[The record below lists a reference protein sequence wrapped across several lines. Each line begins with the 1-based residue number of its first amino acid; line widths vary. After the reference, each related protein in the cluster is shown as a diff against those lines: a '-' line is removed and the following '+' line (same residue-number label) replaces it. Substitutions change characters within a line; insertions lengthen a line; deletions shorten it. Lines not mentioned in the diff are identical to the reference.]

1 MTSLHAIDAPYLL
14 FLGEAGSAAHDVGA
28 KTAEGVYF
36 WRPERCVGQN
46 RLAGSNL
53 DLGLPDMTPEAAAR
67 AGAKTMIVGVANRGG
82 RISPS
87 WTPTL
92 KAALEAGLDLASGLH
107 DRLSA
112 RPDLAEL
119 ADSLGRKLH
128 DVRHWSGPPLPVGD
142 GVRRAGKRVLI
153 IGTDCAVGK
162 NYTALALEAE
172 LKRRSVNATFRATGQ
187 TGVLISGAGI
197 AIDAVPADF
206 VSGAVEMLCPENEP
220 DHWDVIEGQASVLH
234 PSFAAVTVGLV
245 HGAQPD
251 AMIVAHEAERTEM
264 RGLPGRETPS
274 LVETIQAH
282 LSVARVTNPGC
293 RAVGVSLNTRRLD
306 EDRARA
312 AIRAAAVQTG
322 LPATDPI
329 RFGAGPLADAL
340 LGIKAPA

>member
-1 MTSLHAIDAPYLL
+1 MTPIHAPYLL
-14 FLGEAGSAAHDVGA
+14 FLGEAGSAAEDVGA
-28 KTAEGVYF
+28 KTAEGVYY
-36 WRPERCVGQN
+36 WRPERCIAQN
-46 RLAGSNL
+46 RFEGSNM
-53 DLGLPDMTPEAAAR
+53 DLGLPDMTPEEAAK
-67 AGAKTMIVGVANRGG
+67 AGARTLVIGVANRGG
-82 RISPS
+82 VLSPR

-92 KAALEAGLDLASGLH
+92 LAAIEAGLDIASGLH
-107 DRLSA
+107 QRLS
-112 RPDLAEL
+112 DNAEI
-119 ADSLGRKLH
+119 AEAAKRSGRALH
-128 DVRHWSGPPLPVGD
+128 DVRHWSGGPLPVGD
-142 GVRRAGKRVLI
+142 GKRRAGKRVLI

-172 LKRRSVNATFRATGQ
+172 LKRRGVKATFRATGQ
-187 TGVLISGAGI
+187 TGVLISGAGV
-197 AIDAVPADF
+197 AIDALPADF
-206 VSGAVEMLCPENEP
+206 VSGAVEMLCPENDA

-234 PSFAAVTVGLV
+234 PSFAAVTTGLV

-251 AMIVAHEAERTEM
+251 ALIVAHEADRTEM

-282 LSVARVTNPGC
+282 LSTARVTNPGC

-312 AIRAAAVQTG
+312 AVRAAAVQTG

-340 LGIKAPA
+340 LGAQAARG

>member
-1 MTSLHAIDAPYLL
+1 MWTIETPYLL
-14 FLGEAGSAAHDVGA
+14 FLGEAGSAADDVGA
-28 KTAEGVYF
+28 KTAQGVYD
-36 WRPERCVGQN
+36 WRPDSCVGQT
-46 RLAGSNL
+46 RSPGSDL
-53 DLGLPDMTPEAAAR
+53 DLGLPDMTPAEAVK
-67 AGAKTMIVGVANRGG
+67 AGAKTLIVGVANRGG
-82 RISPS
+82 RISPT
-87 WTPTL
+87 WIPVL
-92 KAALEAGLDLASGLH
+92 KDALEAGLDLASGLH
-107 DRLSA
+107 QRL
-112 RPDLAEL
+112 RDQPELAES
-119 ADSLGRKLH
+119 AARLGRKLH
-128 DVRHWSGPPLPVGD
+128 DVRHWPGGPLPVGD

-172 LKRRSVNATFRATGQ
+172 LKRRGVKATFRATGQ

-234 PSFAAVTVGLV
+234 PSFAAVTTGLV

-251 AMIVAHEAERTEM
+251 AMIVAHEADRAEM

-282 LSVARVTNPGC
+282 ISTARVTNPQV
-293 RAVGVSLNTRRLD
+293 RAVAVSLNTRRLD
-306 EDRARA
+306 EQRARA
-312 AIRAAAVQTG
+312 AVRAASVQTG

-340 LGIKAPA
+340 PGLAALSA